1 MDRGTA
7 TSPLWKL
14 QNRPSAL
21 HGSQTEGA
29 RKSLM
34 RLAQRCERVEGIGD
48 LVTITPRGTWSNRPK
63 LRLDI
68 SQCVAEIA
76 MFAGKP
82 FNGS

>member
-34 RLAQRCERVEGIGD
+34 LLAQRRESVEDISD
-48 LVTITPRGTWSNRPK
+48 LLILCSADRRNRPK

-82 FNGS
+82 FNG